1 MEWDDT
7 ELFMAKNNSSDIPQE
22 YKTGFAKFYGRSFFV
37 NKNVLIPRVETE
49 EIIDIIRQCHSE
61 LVSGSTI
68 CDLGCGSGCIGITLA
83 LELNCNVTLIDISD
97 KALEVA
103 KINAKR
109 LNANVKIVKH
119 DLLDGEDYDLV
130 VANLPYIPHARIN
143 KLDPSVKDFEPHLAL
158 DGGKKGLDIIYRL
171 LDNYPAKIIILE
183 IDDTHKLKDFKKY
196 GKVKIIK
203 DRFNRNRFAI
213 ITPCIK

>member
-83 LELNCNVTLIDISD
+83 LELNCNVTLIDISEQT
-97 KALEVA
+97 LEVA

>member
-1 MEWDDT
+1 
-7 ELFMAKNNSSDIPQE
+7 
-22 YKTGFAKFYGRSFFV
+22 
-37 NKNVLIPRVETE
+37 
-49 EIIDIIRQCHSE
+49 QCHSE

-83 LELNCNVTLIDISD
+83 LELNCNVTLIDISEQT
-97 KALEVA
+97 LEVA